1 MAFTNGEVVFSGNV
15 ASKRVDELKDI
26 CWALAGRD
34 DGTKDALIA
43 IIKTRLT
50 DPAIQNSL
58 KFSGLYFGRRPAATD
73 ENAPLPSPALHPDP
87 ALASTSALT
96 SASAPHPPPLPPPS
110 YYHSAR
116 MPSLSS
122 ITSTYRPYFPLQPS
136 TQSRS
141 NDNNSTICPS
151 SSSVHSQQPVNDFST
166 IQPSHFY
173 SL

>member
-1 MAFTNGEVVFSGNV
+1 MAFMNGEVVFSGNIT
-15 ASKRVDELKDI
+15 SKRVDELKDI
-26 CWALAGRD
+26 CWALVSRD

-43 IIKTRLT
+43 IIKMYLT

-58 KFSGLYFGRRPAATD
+58 KFSGLYFGCHPAAAD
-73 ENAPLPSPALHPDP
+73 ENAPLPSPALHPNL

-96 SASAPHPPPLPPPS
+96 SASAPHLPPLPPPS
-110 YYHSAR
+110 YYHSAC

-136 TQSRS
+136 TQSHS
-141 NDNNSTICPS
+141 NDNNSTIRP

-166 IQPSHFY
+166 IQSLHFY

>member
-1 MAFTNGEVVFSGNV
+1 MAFMNGEVVFSGNIT
-15 ASKRVDELKDI
+15 SKRVDELKDI

-34 DGTKDALIA
+34 DGTKDVLIV
-43 IIKTRLT
+43 IIKMHLT

-58 KFSGLYFGRRPAATD
+58 KFSGLYFSHHPAAAD
-73 ENAPLPSPALHPDP
+73 ENAPPPSPALHPDL
-87 ALASTSALT
+87 ALALTSALT
-96 SASAPHPPPLPPPS
+96 SASAPHLPPLPPPS
-110 YYHSAR
+110 YYHSAH

-136 TQSRS
+136 TQSHS
-141 NDNNSTICPS
+141 NDNNSTICP

-166 IQPSHFY
+166 IQSLHFY